1 MPFRTLPNRYG
12 KTYKDRKLE
21 YMKRWQKIA
30 GMILFALIAIYE
42 FLTWANAYIHLK
54 YVVEPTENDFLV
66 DESYMCVNTLSLGMW
81 LNLGIAVFLFICL
94 WRKGGGR

>member
-1 MPFRTLPNRYG
+1 
-12 KTYKDRKLE
+12 
-21 YMKRWQKIA
+21 MKRWQRIA

-54 YVVEPTENDFLV
+54 YVVEPTENDLLV
-66 DESYMCVNTLSLGMW
+66 DGSYLCVNTLSLGMW

>member
-1 MPFRTLPNRYG
+1 
-12 KTYKDRKLE
+12 
-21 YMKRWQKIA
+21 MKRWQKIA

-66 DESYMCVNTLSLGMW
+66 DESYMCVNTLYLGMW